1 MARPSRNAVVCGYV
15 ATHCM
20 SGGGRLASV
29 RFGRGQACQ
38 LAARDSQRARASI
51 VRQDCA
57 LCTTPAWDL
66 AVCWAGALP
75 LV

>member
-1 MARPSRNAVVCGYV
+1 MARQSRNVVVCGYV

-29 RFGRGQACQ
+29 RFGRGQAGQ
-38 LAARDSQRARASI
+38 LAVRDSQRARASI

-57 LCTTPAWDL
+57 PCTTPAWDL